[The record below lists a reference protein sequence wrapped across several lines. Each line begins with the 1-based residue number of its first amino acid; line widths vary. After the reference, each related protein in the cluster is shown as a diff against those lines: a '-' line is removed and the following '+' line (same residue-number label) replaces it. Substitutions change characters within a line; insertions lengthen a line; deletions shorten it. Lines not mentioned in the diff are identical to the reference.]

1 MVRRCFRVLLG
12 VRRAMGWPRV
22 LRLTVSFESFAELG
36 GDSRE
41 ESSRRFAPGIVVD
54 GLEAVIG
61 IG

>member
-1 MVRRCFRVLLG
+1 VCGYFRR
-12 VRRAMGWPRV
+12 PRV

-41 ESSRRFAPGIVVD
+41 ESSRRLAPGIVVD

-61 IG
+61 IV